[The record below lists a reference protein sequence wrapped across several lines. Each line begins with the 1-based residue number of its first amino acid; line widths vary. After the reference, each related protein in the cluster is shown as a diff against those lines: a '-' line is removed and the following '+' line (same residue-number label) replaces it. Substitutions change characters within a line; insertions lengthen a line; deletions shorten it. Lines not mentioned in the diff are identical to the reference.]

1 MAKIGI
7 DFGGKKRTAIDK
19 ELNEQETHEKIVVVP
34 EHIDVKQDEDHL
46 QFNTIPEQINLKI
59 KHEAGVI
66 TPEMHNQFNDN
77 SAEEEVNFVE
87 TIDVDQNTS
96 EGSLLRVIPE
106 FSIWY
111 DSIDKRNVSVRN
123 AYKLVD
129 QLEESNPV
137 VFHWVAEHENDFAE
151 IWLGADFKETPLFET
166 AIPNGNSKP
175 NYLVKEPSGRIVPKI
190 DAEVTDEDIS
200 YLTEEEIKE
209 NWCYFFE
216 QGLSVCVNKDR
227 AY

>member
-7 DFGGKKRTAIDK
+7 DFGGKKKNAI
-19 ELNEQETHEKIVVVP
+19 ENEVNEQEPQEKIVVVP
-34 EHIDVKQDEDHL
+34 EHIEVKQDGDHL
-46 QFNTIPEQINLKI
+46 EFNTIPEQKNLKV
-59 KHEAGVI
+59 KHEASLI
-66 TPEMHNQFNDN
+66 TPEMHKELNAYHAEATEANQVVT
-77 SAEEEVNFVE
+77 EEN
-87 TIDVDQNTS
+87 I
-96 EGSLLRVIPE
+96 LRVIPE
-106 FSIWY
+106 FSIWF

-129 QLEESNPV
+129 QLEESNPK
-137 VFHWVAEHENDFAE
+137 VFQWVSEHENDFAE
-151 IWLGADFKETPLFET
+151 IWLGANFKETPLFET

-190 DAEVTDEDIS
+190 DSEVTDEDIS

-209 NWCYFFE
+209 NWSYFFE

>member
-7 DFGGKKRTAIDK
+7 DFGGKKRAATDN
-19 ELNEQETHEKIVVVP
+19 EVNEQEPHGKIEVVP
-34 EHIDVKQDEDHL
+34 EHIEVKPGGEHL
-46 QFNTIPEQINLKI
+46 EFNTVPEQKNLKV
-59 KHEAGVI
+59 KHEASVI
-66 TPEMHNQFNDN
+66 TPEMHNELNAYI
-77 SAEEEVNFVE
+77 SEEEV
-87 TIDVDQNTS
+87 DLS
-96 EGSLLRVIPE
+96 EANQVVPDESILRVIPE

-129 QLEESNPV
+129 QLEESNPK

-175 NYLVKEPSGRIVPKI
+175 NYLVKEPTGRIVPKI
-190 DAEVTDEDIS
+190 DSEVTDEDVS

-209 NWCYFFE
+209 NWSYFFE
-216 QGLSVCVNKDR
+216 QGLSVCVNKER

>member
-7 DFGGKKRTAIDK
+7 DFGGKKRTSINQ
-19 ELNEQETHEKIVVVP
+19 EVNEQEPHEKIEVVP
-34 EHIDVKQDEDHL
+34 EYIEVKQGGEHL
-46 QFNTIPEQINLKI
+46 EFNTIPEQKNLKV
-59 KHEAGVI
+59 KHEASVI
-66 TPEMHNQFNDN
+66 TPEMHNELNAYI
-77 SAEEEVNFVE
+77 SEEEVDLSE
-87 TIDVDQNTS
+87 TNQVITDES
-96 EGSLLRVIPE
+96 ILRVIPE
-106 FSIWY
+106 FSIWF

-129 QLEESNPV
+129 QLEESNPK
-137 VFHWVAEHENDFAE
+137 VFQWVAEHENDFAE

-209 NWCYFFE
+209 NWSYFFE

>member
-7 DFGGKKRTAIDK
+7 DFGGKKRTSINH
-19 ELNEQETHEKIVVVP
+19 EVNEQESHEKIEVVP
-34 EHIDVKQDEDHL
+34 EHIEVKQGGEHL
-46 QFNTIPEQINLKI
+46 EFNTVPEQKNLKV
-59 KHEAGVI
+59 KHEASVI
-66 TPEMHNQFNDN
+66 TPEMHNELN
-77 SAEEEVNFVE
+77 AYIPEEEV
-87 TIDVDQNTS
+87 DLS
-96 EGSLLRVIPE
+96 EANQVITDESILRVIPE

-111 DSIDKRNVSVRN
+111 DNIDKRNVSVRN

-129 QLEESNPV
+129 QLEESNPK
-137 VFHWVAEHENDFAE
+137 VFQWVSEHENDFAE

-190 DAEVTDEDIS
+190 DSEVTDEDVS

-209 NWCYFFE
+209 NWSYFFE

>member
-19 ELNEQETHEKIVVVP
+19 QVNKQESHEKIEIVP
-34 EHIDVKQDEDHL
+34 EYIEVKQGGDHL
-46 QFNTIPEQINLKI
+46 QFNTIPEQKNLKV
-59 KHEAGVI
+59 KHEIGVI
-66 TPEMHNQFNDN
+66 TPEMHNQFNAYNAEKVGFAETTEVNQDG
-77 SAEEEVNFVE
+77 SAE
-87 TIDVDQNTS
+87 
-96 EGSLLRVIPE
+96 SLLRVIPE

-129 QLEESNPV
+129 QLEESNPK
-137 VFHWVAEHENDFAE
+137 VFQWVSEHENDFAE

-175 NYLVKEPSGRIVPKI
+175 NYLVKEPSGRIIPKI

-209 NWCYFFE
+209 NWSYFFE

>member
-7 DFGGKKRTAIDK
+7 DFGGKKRTSINQ
-19 ELNEQETHEKIVVVP
+19 EVNEQESHEKIEVVP
-34 EHIDVKQDEDHL
+34 EHIEVKQGGEHL
-46 QFNTIPEQINLKI
+46 EFNTVPKQKNLKV
-59 KHEAGVI
+59 KHEASVI
-66 TPEMHNQFNDN
+66 TPEMHNELN
-77 SAEEEVNFVE
+77 AYIPEEEV
-87 TIDVDQNTS
+87 DLS
-96 EGSLLRVIPE
+96 EANQVVTDESILRVIPE

-111 DSIDKRNVSVRN
+111 DNIDKRNVSVRN

-129 QLEESNPV
+129 QLEESNPK
-137 VFHWVAEHENDFAE
+137 VFQWVSEHENDFAE

-190 DAEVTDEDIS
+190 DSEVTDEDIS

-209 NWCYFFE
+209 NWSYFFE

>member
-7 DFGGKKRTAIDK
+7 DFGGKKRTSINQEVNEK
-19 ELNEQETHEKIVVVP
+19 EPHEKIEVVP
-34 EHIDVKQDEDHL
+34 EHIEVRQGGEHL
-46 QFNTIPEQINLKI
+46 EFNTVPEQKNLKV
-59 KHEAGVI
+59 KHEASVI
-66 TPEMHNQFNDN
+66 TPEMHNELN
-77 SAEEEVNFVE
+77 AHIPEEEA
-87 TIDVDQNTS
+87 DLS
-96 EGSLLRVIPE
+96 EANQVIPDESILRVIPE

-111 DSIDKRNVSVRN
+111 DNIDKRNVSVRN

-129 QLEESNPV
+129 QLEKSNPK
-137 VFHWVAEHENDFAE
+137 VFQWVSEHENDFAE
-151 IWLGADFKETPLFET
+151 IWLGANFKETPLFET

-190 DAEVTDEDIS
+190 DSEVTDEDVS

-209 NWCYFFE
+209 NWSYFFE

>member
-7 DFGGKKRTAIDK
+7 DFGGKKKNAI
-19 ELNEQETHEKIVVVP
+19 ENEVNEQEPQEKIVVVP
-34 EHIDVKQDEDHL
+34 EHIEVKQDGDHL
-46 QFNTIPEQINLKI
+46 EFNTIPEQKNLKV
-59 KHEAGVI
+59 KHEASLI
-66 TPEMHNQFNDN
+66 TPEMHKELNAYHAEATEANQVVT
-77 SAEEEVNFVE
+77 EEN
-87 TIDVDQNTS
+87 I
-96 EGSLLRVIPE
+96 LRVIPE
-106 FSIWY
+106 FSIWF

-129 QLEESNPV
+129 QLEESNSK
-137 VFHWVAEHENDFAE
+137 VFQWVAEHENDFAE

-209 NWCYFFE
+209 NWSYFFE